1 MSEKISLD
9 SSGQRYIFFPT
20 FFTFVRHKAVSG
32 KTSKYIPLEC
42 MLRVKRQT

>member
-1 MSEKISLD
+1 MTKV
-9 SSGQRYIFFPT
+9 YILSD